1 MNTGPTLEIEK
12 EILSI
17 SKGKICGIDEVGRG
31 ALAGPVISAAVILD
45 IDNVPSNI
53 KDSKKLNQKERELKF
68 SEIIFSALDIGIGSS
83 DNREI
88 DDINILQATL
98 LSMKRAYL
106 KLSVHPKVALI
117 DGNKSPDIKCKTK
130 TIINGDN
137 KSLSIAAASI
147 IAKVHRDKLMR
158 EIHKK
163 LPSYNFNNNVGY
175 EIDYEI
181 TKLRADGYVF
191 WEIDEFLNN
200 SDFDFPLNKY

>member
-45 IDNVPSNI
+45 FDNVPSNI

-68 SEIIFSALDIGIGSS
+68 SEIISSALDIGIGSS

-117 DGNKSPDIKCKTK
+117 DGNKAPDIKCKTK

-163 LPSYNFNNNVGY
+163 LPCYNFNNNVGY
-175 EIDYEI
+175 G
-181 TKLRADGYVF
+181 TKEHYNAIRLNGVSVF
-191 WEIDEFLNN
+191 HRKSFKL
-200 SDFDFPLNKY
+200 FH

>member
-45 IDNVPSNI
+45 FDNVPSNI
-53 KDSKKLNQKERELKF
+53 KDSKILSQKERELKF
-68 SEIIFSALDIGIGSS
+68 SEIISSALDIGIGSS

-117 DGNKSPDIKCKTK
+117 DGNKAPDIKCKTK

-163 LPSYNFNNNVGY
+163 LPCYNFNNNVGY
-175 EIDYEI
+175 GTIEHYNAIRLNGVSVFHRKSF
-181 TKLRADGYVF
+181 KLF
-191 WEIDEFLNN
+191 H
-200 SDFDFPLNKY
+200 

>member
-45 IDNVPSNI
+45 FDNVPSNI
-53 KDSKKLNQKERELKF
+53 KDSKKLSQKERELKF
-68 SEIIFSALDIGIGSS
+68 SEIVSSALDIGIGSS

-117 DGNKSPDIKCKTK
+117 DGNKAPDIKCKTK

-163 LPSYNFNNNVGY
+163 LPYYNFNNNVGY
-175 EIDYEI
+175 G
-181 TKLRADGYVF
+181 TKEHYNAIRLNGVSVF
-191 WEIDEFLNN
+191 HRKSFKL
-200 SDFDFPLNKY
+200 FH

>member
-45 IDNVPSNI
+45 FDNVPSNI
-53 KDSKKLNQKERELKF
+53 KDSKILSQKERELKF
-68 SEIIFSALDIGIGSS
+68 SEIISSALDIGIGSS
-83 DNREI
+83 NNREI

-117 DGNKSPDIKCKTK
+117 DGNKAPDIKCKTK

-163 LPSYNFNNNVGY
+163 LPCYNFNNNVGY
-175 EIDYEI
+175 G
-181 TKLRADGYVF
+181 TKEHYNAIRLNGVSVF
-191 WEIDEFLNN
+191 HRKSFKL
-200 SDFDFPLNKY
+200 FH

>member
-45 IDNVPSNI
+45 FDNVPSNI
-53 KDSKKLNQKERELKF
+53 KDSKILSQKERELKF
-68 SEIIFSALDIGIGSS
+68 SEIISSALDIGIGSS

-163 LPSYNFNNNVGY
+163 LPCYNFNNNVGY
-175 EIDYEI
+175 G
-181 TKLRADGYVF
+181 TKEHYNAIRLNGVSVF
-191 WEIDEFLNN
+191 HRKSFKL
-200 SDFDFPLNKY
+200 FH

>member
-1 MNTGPTLEIEK
+1 MNTEPTLKIEK

-45 IDNVPSNI
+45 FDNVPSNI
-53 KDSKKLNQKERELKF
+53 KDSKKLSQKERELRF
-68 SEIIFSALDIGIGSS
+68 SEIISSAVDIGIGSS

-106 KLSVHPKVALI
+106 KLSVHPNIALI
-117 DGNKSPDIKCKTK
+117 DGNKAPDINCKTK

-163 LPSYNFNNNVGY
+163 LPCYNFNNNVGY
-175 EIDYEI
+175 G
-181 TKLRADGYVF
+181 TKEHYNAIRLNGASVF
-191 WEIDEFLNN
+191 HRKSFKL
-200 SDFDFPLNKY
+200 FH

>member
-45 IDNVPSNI
+45 FDNVPSNI

-68 SEIIFSALDIGIGSS
+68 SEIISSALDIGIGSS

-117 DGNKSPDIKCKTK
+117 DGNKAPDIKCKTK

-163 LPSYNFNNNVGY
+163 LPCCNFNNNVGY
-175 EIDYEI
+175 G
-181 TKLRADGYVF
+181 TKEHYNAIRLNGVSVF
-191 WEIDEFLNN
+191 HRKSFKL
-200 SDFDFPLNKY
+200 FH

>member
-45 IDNVPSNI
+45 FDNVPSNI
-53 KDSKKLNQKERELKF
+53 KDSKKLSQKERELRF
-68 SEIIFSALDIGIGSS
+68 SEINSSALDIGIGSS

-117 DGNKSPDIKCKTK
+117 DGNKAPDIKCKTK

-163 LPSYNFNNNVGY
+163 LPCYNFNNNVGY
-175 EIDYEI
+175 G
-181 TKLRADGYVF
+181 TKEHYNAIRLNGVSVF
-191 WEIDEFLNN
+191 HRKSFKL
-200 SDFDFPLNKY
+200 FH

>member
-45 IDNVPSNI
+45 FDNVPSNI

-68 SEIIFSALDIGIGSS
+68 SEIISSALDIGIGSS

-163 LPSYNFNNNVGY
+163 LPCYNFNNNVGY
-175 EIDYEI
+175 G
-181 TKLRADGYVF
+181 TKEHYNAIRLNGVSVF
-191 WEIDEFLNN
+191 HRKSFKL
-200 SDFDFPLNKY
+200 FH

>member
-1 MNTGPTLEIEK
+1 MNTEPTLEIEK

-45 IDNVPSNI
+45 FDNVPSNI
-53 KDSKKLNQKERELKF
+53 KDSKKLSQKERELKF
-68 SEIIFSALDIGIGSS
+68 SEIVSSALDIGIGSS

-106 KLSVHPKVALI
+106 KLSVHPKIALI
-117 DGNKSPDIKCKTK
+117 DGNKAPDIKCKTK

-163 LPSYNFNNNVGY
+163 LPCYNFNNNVGY
-175 EIDYEI
+175 G
-181 TKLRADGYVF
+181 TKEHYNAIRLNGVSVF
-191 WEIDEFLNN
+191 HRKSFKL
-200 SDFDFPLNKY
+200 FH

>member
-45 IDNVPSNI
+45 FDNVPSNI
-53 KDSKKLNQKERELKF
+53 KDSKELSQKERELKF
-68 SEIIFSALDIGIGSS
+68 SEIISSALDIGIGSS

-163 LPSYNFNNNVGY
+163 LPCYNFNNNVGY
-175 EIDYEI
+175 G
-181 TKLRADGYVF
+181 TKEHYNAIRLNGVSVF
-191 WEIDEFLNN
+191 HRKSFKL
-200 SDFDFPLNKY
+200 FH

>member
-1 MNTGPTLEIEK
+1 MNTEPTLEIEK
-12 EILSI
+12 KILSI

-31 ALAGPVISAAVILD
+31 ALAGPVISAAVVLD
-45 IDNVPSNI
+45 FNNVPSNI
-53 KDSKKLNQKERELKF
+53 KDSKKLSQKERELKF
-68 SEIIFSALDIGIGSS
+68 SEIISSAIDFSIGSS
-83 DNREI
+83 NNIEI

-106 KLSVHPKVALI
+106 NLSVHPKIALI
-117 DGNKSPDIKCKTK
+117 DGNKAPDIKCKTK

-175 EIDYEI
+175 G
-181 TKLRADGYVF
+181 TKEHYNAIR
-191 WEIDEFLNN
+191 LNGV
-200 SDFDFPLNKY
+200 SIFHRKSFKLFH

>member
-45 IDNVPSNI
+45 FDNVPSNI
-53 KDSKKLNQKERELKF
+53 KDSKELSQKERELKF
-68 SEIIFSALDIGIGSS
+68 SAIISSALDIGIGSS

-117 DGNKSPDIKCKTK
+117 DGNKAPDIKCKTK

-163 LPSYNFNNNVGY
+163 LPCYNFNNNVGY
-175 EIDYEI
+175 G
-181 TKLRADGYVF
+181 TKEHYNAIRLNGVSVF
-191 WEIDEFLNN
+191 HRKSFKL
-200 SDFDFPLNKY
+200 FH

>member
-45 IDNVPSNI
+45 FDNVPSNI
-53 KDSKKLNQKERELKF
+53 KDSKKLNQIDRELKF
-68 SEIIFSALDIGIGSS
+68 SEIISSALDIGIGSS

-88 DDINILQATL
+88 DDIYILQATL

-117 DGNKSPDIKCKTK
+117 DGNKAPDIKCKTK

-147 IAKVHRDKLMR
+147 IAKVHRDKFMR

-163 LPSYNFNNNVGY
+163 LPCYNFNNNVGY
-175 EIDYEI
+175 G
-181 TKLRADGYVF
+181 TKEHYNAIRLNGVSVF
-191 WEIDEFLNN
+191 HRKSFKL
-200 SDFDFPLNKY
+200 FH

>member
-45 IDNVPSNI
+45 FDNVPSNI
-53 KDSKKLNQKERELKF
+53 KDSKILSQKERELKF
-68 SEIIFSALDIGIGSS
+68 SEIISSALDIGIGSS

-117 DGNKSPDIKCKTK
+117 DGNKAPDIKCKTK
-130 TIINGDN
+130 TIVNGDN

-163 LPSYNFNNNVGY
+163 LPCYNFNNNVGY
-175 EIDYEI
+175 G
-181 TKLRADGYVF
+181 TKEHYNAIRLNGVSVF
-191 WEIDEFLNN
+191 HRKSFKL
-200 SDFDFPLNKY
+200 FH

>member
-45 IDNVPSNI
+45 FDNVPSNI
-53 KDSKKLNQKERELKF
+53 KDSKKLSQKERELKF
-68 SEIIFSALDIGIGSS
+68 SEIISSALDIGIGSS

-163 LPSYNFNNNVGY
+163 LPCYNFNNNVGY
-175 EIDYEI
+175 G
-181 TKLRADGYVF
+181 TKEHYNAIRLNGVSVF
-191 WEIDEFLNN
+191 HRKSFKL
-200 SDFDFPLNKY
+200 FH

>member
-45 IDNVPSNI
+45 FDNVPSNI
-53 KDSKKLNQKERELKF
+53 KDSKILSQKERELKF
-68 SEIIFSALDIGIGSS
+68 SEIISSALDIGIGSS

-117 DGNKSPDIKCKTK
+117 DGNKAPDIKCKTK

-163 LPSYNFNNNVGY
+163 LPCYNFNNNVGY
-175 EIDYEI
+175 G
-181 TKLRADGYVF
+181 TKEHYNAIRLNGVSVF
-191 WEIDEFLNN
+191 HRKSFKL
-200 SDFDFPLNKY
+200 FH

>member
-45 IDNVPSNI
+45 FDNIPSNI
-53 KDSKKLNQKERELKF
+53 KDSKILSQKERELKF
-68 SEIIFSALDIGIGSS
+68 SEIISSALDIGIGSS

-117 DGNKSPDIKCKTK
+117 DGNKAPDIKCKTK

-137 KSLSIAAASI
+137 KSLSISAASI

-163 LPSYNFNNNVGY
+163 LPCYNFNNNVGY
-175 EIDYEI
+175 G
-181 TKLRADGYVF
+181 TKEHYNAIRLNGVSVF
-191 WEIDEFLNN
+191 HRKSFKL
-200 SDFDFPLNKY
+200 FH

>member
-45 IDNVPSNI
+45 FDNVPSNI

-68 SEIIFSALDIGIGSS
+68 SEIISSALDIGIGSS

-117 DGNKSPDIKCKTK
+117 DGNKAPDIKCKTK

-137 KSLSIAAASI
+137 KSLYIAAASI

-163 LPSYNFNNNVGY
+163 LPCYNFNNNVGY
-175 EIDYEI
+175 G
-181 TKLRADGYVF
+181 TKEHYNAIRLNGVSVF
-191 WEIDEFLNN
+191 HRKSFKL
-200 SDFDFPLNKY
+200 FH

>member
-45 IDNVPSNI
+45 FDNVPSNI
-53 KDSKKLNQKERELKF
+53 KDSKILSQKERELKF
-68 SEIIFSALDIGIGSS
+68 SEIISSALDIGIGSS

-106 KLSVHPKVALI
+106 KLSMHPKIALI
-117 DGNKSPDIKCKTK
+117 DGNKAPDIKCKTK

-163 LPSYNFNNNVGY
+163 LPCYNFNNNVGY
-175 EIDYEI
+175 G
-181 TKLRADGYVF
+181 TKEHYNAIRLNGVSVF
-191 WEIDEFLNN
+191 HRKSFKL
-200 SDFDFPLNKY
+200 FH

>member
-45 IDNVPSNI
+45 FDNVPSNI
-53 KDSKKLNQKERELKF
+53 KDSKELSQKERELKF
-68 SEIIFSALDIGIGSS
+68 SEIISSALDIGIGSS

-117 DGNKSPDIKCKTK
+117 DGNKAPDIKCKTK

-163 LPSYNFNNNVGY
+163 LPCYNFNNNVGY
-175 EIDYEI
+175 G
-181 TKLRADGYVF
+181 TKEHYNAIRLNGVSVF
-191 WEIDEFLNN
+191 HRKSFKL
-200 SDFDFPLNKY
+200 FH

>member
-45 IDNVPSNI
+45 FDNVPSNI
-53 KDSKKLNQKERELKF
+53 KDSKKLSQKERELKF
-68 SEIIFSALDIGIGSS
+68 SEIISSALDIGIGSS

-117 DGNKSPDIKCKTK
+117 DGNKAPDIKCKTK

-163 LPSYNFNNNVGY
+163 LPCYNFNNNVGY
-175 EIDYEI
+175 G
-181 TKLRADGYVF
+181 TKEHYNAIRLNGVSVF
-191 WEIDEFLNN
+191 HRKSFKL
-200 SDFDFPLNKY
+200 FH